1 MLVEVG
7 ISARHIHISKESLA
21 ILFGEDHELHV
32 FREVKQPG
40 QYGAEETISV
50 VGPKGSFP
58 TVRILGP
65 IRVKDQVEV
74 SVSDC
79 FKLGVKPMVRES
91 GKIEGTPGIKLV
103 GPKGEVDINEGVI
116 VAVRHVHLNQSF
128 ADKEGITEGQILK
141 AKTEGERALVFDNVI
156 ARISPDFLEEFHI
169 DTDEANAALVR
180 SGDKVTLVK

>member
-1 MLVEVG
+1 MLLEVG
-7 ISARHIHISKESLA
+7 ISARHIHISKESLEV
-21 ILFGEDHELHV
+21 LFGKDHELHV

-40 QYGAEETISV
+40 QYGAEETVAV

-65 IRVKDQVEV
+65 VRARDQVEV

-79 FKLGVKPMVRES
+79 FKLGVTPVVRES

-103 GPKGEVDINEGVI
+103 GPKGEVTINEGVI
-116 VAVRHVHLNQSF
+116 VAARHAHLSADF
-128 ADKEGITEGQILK
+128 AQKEGIADGQIMK
-141 AKTEGERALVFDNVI
+141 VKIEGDRALIFDNVV
-156 ARISPDFLEEFHI
+156 ARVSPDFLEEFHI
-169 DTDEANAALVR
+169 DTDEANAGLVK

>member
-32 FREVKQPG
+32 FKAVKQPG
-40 QYGAEETISV
+40 QYGAEETVSL

-65 IRVKDQVEV
+65 IRGKDQVEV

-79 FKLGVKPMVRES
+79 FKLGVKPVVRES
-91 GKIEGTPGIKLV
+91 GHIGGTPGIKLV
-103 GPKGEVDINEGVI
+103 GPKGEVNISEGVI
-116 VAVRHVHLNQSF
+116 VAARHVHLSQAI
-128 ADKEGITEGQILK
+128 ADKEDIIEGQILK
-141 AKTEGERALVFDNVI
+141 AKIEGDRALVFDNII